1 MVLGLTLFLAA
12 FTAACDNNPLKD
24 DRDKGAYMFTNPSF
38 GTLRLNGTSPVI
50 ARVMNKYTAPT
61 GDAVTATPCDAKI
74 SVVKDTSRTEFEA
87 PERFLVTGNT
97 LGRSCMIVT
106 GGGITDTIDF
116 VIGIAFLKLNVDST
130 LISGTQNPLSATFQ
144 DANRVATTQLTDTM
158 VTFVSRDTTIVKLDT
173 INHTYIARSP
183 GSVYVVATSKSGL
196 LGQSA
201 RDSIP
206 VTVLPQTFN
215 GTFTPTVLPRGGLV
229 TLTAGSVPFDANTAV
244 TLTTTAVTKISQT
257 PTTFTFVVP
266 TTIVPDTA
274 TMFIKNM
281 GPAETSQAVK
291 VAIGPTA
298 QFTGTKPATVQ
309 FGALTTLTGGA
320 DPFDADTKVAVNGVD
335 ALIVTQTATTLQ
347 FITPEV
353 PAAGATVPIVLS
365 NVGPSQLAS
374 AFTAAYDPTF
384 ANTGEPD
391 DTPATAHPFVLGT
404 TVNGQLTATD
414 TDDLYSFTLGATT
427 SVTLDVAFQ
436 GAGSDIDVYILNSAG
451 GDTGRYNCATAA
463 NPEHCVYSL
472 PAGTYYIDLYMY
484 AGSKVPYKLNI
495 K

>member
-1 MVLGLTLFLAA
+1 
-12 FTAACDNNPLKD
+12 
-24 DRDKGAYMFTNPSF
+24 
-38 GTLRLNGTSPVI
+38 
-50 ARVMNKYTAPT
+50 
-61 GDAVTATPCDAKI
+61 
-74 SVVKDTSRTEFEA
+74 
-87 PERFLVTGNT
+87 
-97 LGRSCMIVT
+97 MIVT

-116 VIGIAFLKLNVDST
+116 AIGIAFLKLNVDST

-158 VTFVSRDTTIVKLDT
+158 VNYVSRDTTVVKLDT

-183 GSVYVVATSKSGL
+183 GTVYVVATSKSGL

-206 VTVLPQTFN
+206 VTVLPQAFN

-309 FGALTTLTGGA
+309 FGDVVTLTGGA
-320 DPFDADTKVAVNGVD
+320 DPFDADTKVSVNGVD
-335 ALIVTQTATTLQ
+335 ALIISQTAGQLSFLVPETLPQ
-347 FITPEV
+347 GT
-353 PAAGATVPIVLS
+353 TVPVVLS
-365 NVGPSQLAS
+365 NVGSSQVAS
-374 AFTAAYDPTF
+374 TFTATYDPTL
-384 ANTGEPD
+384 ANNGEPN
-391 DTPATAHPFVLGT
+391 DTRATATPFVIGS
-404 TVNGQLTATD
+404 TVGATVSATDPDDLYTFTLTAT
-414 TDDLYSFTLGATT
+414 T
-427 SVTLDVAFQ
+427 SLTIDAAFQ
-436 GAGSDIDVYILNSAG
+436 GAGADVDVLILRSTG
-451 GDTGRYNCATAA
+451 SDTGLHGCAGSA
-463 NPEHCVYSL
+463 NPEHCVVSL
-472 PAGTYYIDLYMY
+472 TAGTYYIDVNMY
-484 AGSKVPYKLNI
+484 AGSKVPYRLSI